1 MRRGHRFLAYS
12 LGTLAAASAAGRLI
26 ARRDGK
32 REDPAADE
40 PFGAIRGEPAPVAG
54 PSERELYVERFPQDR
69 AENRPPGGTLLF
81 THGWCLTE
89 AAWHYQKREL
99 AGGRYSLVTWD
110 LPGHGHSQPLPRDHL
125 SLDQAADG
133 LAAVIDGRTEG
144 DVVLVG
150 HSLGGIVTIRYLAAH
165 PDTAKRRVRGVVLA
179 STPLMHV
186 ARSVAGRWPWAGIEA
201 RVLAGILERVVESD
215 TTDRIL
221 WRDVGRQEV
230 NKLSYRIVRVG
241 FGDHPLPSHV
251 RFIRDV
257 IASVPPE
264 VRADTFRTMNGY
276 DARPDLAGIATPALV
291 IAGNRDRLMTPADAP
306 AMAERLRR
314 GRHLLLPGAGHALF
328 IENHEAFNRA
338 VRDFAR
344 RRLVPRSPQPS
355 PTSPAGRKS
364 AR

>member
-26 ARRDGK
+26 TRRDSR

-40 PFGAIRGEPAPVAG
+40 PLGAIRGEPAPVAG
-54 PSERELYVERFPQDR
+54 PSGRELYVERFP
-69 AENRPPGGTLLF
+69 AEGANGRPPGGTLLF
-81 THGWCLTE
+81 THGWSMTE
-89 AAWHYQKREL
+89 AAWHYQKRDL
-99 AGGRYSLVTWD
+99 GGGRYSLVTWD
-110 LPGHGHSQPLPRDHL
+110 LPGHGLSQPLPRDHL

-133 LAAVIDGRTEG
+133 LAAVIDDRTED

-165 PDTAKRRVRGVVLA
+165 PDTARLRVRGIVLA
-179 STPLMHV
+179 STPMMHL

-201 RVLAGILERVVESD
+201 KVLASILERVVASGFSD
-215 TTDRIL
+215 RL
-221 WRDVGRQEV
+221 FWRDVGMREV
-230 NKLSYRIVRVG
+230 NLLSYRIVRVG

-276 DARPDLAGIATPALV
+276 DARPDLDGIATPALV
-291 IAGNRDRLMTPADAP
+291 MAGDRDRLMSPADAV
-306 AMAERLRR
+306 AMAARLRR

-328 IENHEAFNRA
+328 LEHHEAYNRA
-338 VRDFAR
+338 VREFAR
-344 RRLVPRSPQPS
+344 RRLTARARPTLTPR
-355 PTSPAGRKS
+355 TGRK
-364 AR
+364 APR